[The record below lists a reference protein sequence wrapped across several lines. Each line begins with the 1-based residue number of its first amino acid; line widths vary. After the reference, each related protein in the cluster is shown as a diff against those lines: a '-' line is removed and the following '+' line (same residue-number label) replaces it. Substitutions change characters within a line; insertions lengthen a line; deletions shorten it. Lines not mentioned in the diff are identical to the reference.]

1 MSTNPFLDS
10 AICLYEAFGFRRV
23 NDGTH
28 DLFGPPLFTM
38 EKTVALAI
46 EQERCNPNLSDTA
59 GERFAYTDCSISAEF
74 QVEPI

>member
-1 MSTNPFLDS
+1 M
-10 AICLYEAFGFRRV
+10 